1 MKKKKL
7 AIVIVVI
14 ALCAVA
20 AVVALWVSGAFR
32 HASGPANGDSGGK
45 EQEQIGYEGLNL
57 VGETSF
63 AAYENEVFTVP
74 LPVVK
79 NGDGETVPLE
89 VTFTVTDSSYRAQGK
104 DGNTVKLN
112 VGMYTIKFILKD
124 RTLDC
129 KPLTASLEVTER
141 GRRVLCDFSS
151 EAEVASVTAQPTV
164 NYGTNNGTKK
174 FISSFGGRQGL
185 LEYSVGNGATG
196 VMSGNRDG
204 FYVPFATPLAVGEIA
219 SVRFVAYVI
228 GEQETRVAFG
238 LKCDGDFGKDYFWF
252 QTGKNTWQNYE
263 GTTEKLVSKWQDDHD
278 GETPVSIEGIYIR
291 LPSASAGAKIYLDL
305 IYCVNK

>member
-1 MKKKKL
+1 MKKKVIPI
-7 AIVIVVI
+7 AIVAI

-20 AVVALWVSGAFR
+20 AAVALWASGAFGR
-32 HASGPANGDSGGK
+32 ANGGSGGK

-63 AAYENEVFTVP
+63 SAYENEVFAVP

-89 VTFTVTDSSYRAQGK
+89 VTFTVTDSSYKAQGK
-104 DGNTVKLN
+104 DGNTVKLA
-112 VGMYTIKFILKD
+112 VGMYAIKFILKD

-141 GRRVLCDFSS
+141 GRRILRDFSS
-151 EAEVASVTAQPTV
+151 AAETEIVTDQPTV

-174 FISSFGGRQGL
+174 FTSSFGGRQGL
-185 LEYSVGNGATG
+185 MEYAVGDGATG
-196 VMSGNRDG
+196 VMSGDRDG
-204 FYVPFATPLAVGEIA
+204 FYVPFASPLTVGEITA
-219 SVRFVAYVI
+219 VRFVAYVI

-252 QTGKNTWQNYE
+252 QTGKNTWQNY
-263 GTTEKLVSKWQDDHD
+263 GVTTEKLVAAWQNAHG
-278 GETPVSIEGIYIR
+278 GETPETIEGIYIR